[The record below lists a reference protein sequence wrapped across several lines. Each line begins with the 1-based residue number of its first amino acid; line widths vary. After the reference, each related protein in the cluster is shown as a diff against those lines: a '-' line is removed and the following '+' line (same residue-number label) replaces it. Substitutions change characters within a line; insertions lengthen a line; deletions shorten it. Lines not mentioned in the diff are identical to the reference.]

1 MISAGPIYADLLF
14 AQQSMRGRKAP
25 ATGSCHLPTLACP
38 NPFAHARVRGTWQRS
53 TNATNLPL
61 TWDSKK
67 KKNIITPV
75 NLLFGEYVDFFLDVY
90 MVYSLHNSDP
100 RENGLPFSV
109 FGRKEF
115 RVDILTQCPRFP
127 RSQLVWGLRGSCAQA

>member
-1 MISAGPIYADLLF
+1 MHVLEAHGNGAQMQPIY
-14 AQQSMRGRKAP
+14 P
-25 ATGSCHLPTLACP
+25 LP
-38 NPFAHARVRGTWQRS
+38 GIE
-53 TNATNLPL
+53 
-61 TWDSKK
+61 
-67 KKNIITPV
+67 KNIITPV

-127 RSQLVWGLRGSCAQA
+127 RSQLVWGLRGSCARA